1 MRCSNYVLAACSLI
15 AYVHACAA
23 DDQDKSPALA
33 KAKEAWRA
41 AVRLASSAEADGNF
55 RVHDA
60 AGKEIHSA
68 KFTMRVHG
76 GGYFIDLTC
85 LPVGGKP
92 PRYDRVIII
101 NDGTAM
107 IANRFSPRIKP
118 HGCEAW
124 AHLPDSFNA
133 ASEGGYNWAP
143 DNIVG
148 HVLNFDKIRAEMTVR
163 ELKPGEF
170 ALEYDLD
177 AKHTVRADFGEATG
191 FNLSHVALKRKGAEE
206 DILAKYEVDWQ
217 KTAEGW
223 HIHSVNRTDSAGMLS
238 GKTELV
244 FTRFKPAIVADENL
258 AQMSALQL
266 RAGCRII
273 DQRPNVA
280 VRVLRAPDPQAAP
293 LPNVS
298 LKDQLK
304 MLPAR

>member
-1 MRCSNYVLAACSLI
+1 MRCSQCTLAVVSIIAC
-15 AYVHACAA
+15 AQACAA
-23 DDQDKSPALA
+23 DDQEKSPALA

-41 AVRLASSAEADGNF
+41 AVQLASSAEANGTF

-124 AHLPDSFNA
+124 AHLPESFDA

-143 DNIVG
+143 DKIVG
-148 HVLNFDKIRAEMTVR
+148 HVLDFDKIRAEMTVR
-163 ELKPGEF
+163 ELKPGEY
-170 ALEYDLD
+170 ALEYDMD

-191 FNLSHVALKRKGAEE
+191 FNLSQVVLKRKGAE
-206 DILAKYEVDWQ
+206 DILCKLQVDWH

-244 FTRFKPAIVADENL
+244 FTRFKHVTIADENL

-273 DQRPNVA
+273 DQRPDVA